1 VASSD
6 EAGYRSKLFELIV
19 AADQS
24 ATFVGSQSG
33 GPDQV
38 AGQSF
43 PKNHEGH
50 SGWTIDPGYSPY
62 GSGGISSLVPSPA
75 FDTIPH
81 IVLLMI
87 GTNDVTADS
96 GQSGMA
102 DRLEGLLDKI
112 VEAAPDALVVVAELT
127 PVSWN
132 PRELSD
138 YNAQIPGIV
147 QARAA
152 SGQHILAVDMSAMP
166 LSNLASDNVHPND
179 QGYSY
184 MADIWYAAIEDLLPR

>member
-1 VASSD
+1 V
-6 EAGYRSKLFELIV
+6 L
-19 AADQS
+19 AANQS
-24 ATFVGSQSG
+24 ATFVGSRSG
-33 GPDQV
+33 GPNQV
-38 AGQSF
+38 AGQAF

-75 FDTIPH
+75 FDTIPN

-87 GTNDVTADS
+87 VTNDVTADS

-102 DRLEGLLDKI
+102 DRLEGLLNKI

-127 PVSWN
+127 PVSWK
-132 PRELSD
+132 PPELSD

-147 QARAA
+147 RARAA
-152 SGQHILAVDMSAMP
+152 SGQHILAVDMNAMP

-184 MADIWYAAIEDLLPR
+184 MADIWYAAIEDVLPR